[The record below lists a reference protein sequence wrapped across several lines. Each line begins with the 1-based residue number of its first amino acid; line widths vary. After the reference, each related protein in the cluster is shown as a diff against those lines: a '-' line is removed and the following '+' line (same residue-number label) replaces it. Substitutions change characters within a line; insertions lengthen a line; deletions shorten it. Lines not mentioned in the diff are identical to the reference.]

1 MSIVDYSA
9 STDVSGHV
17 SVSAGQP
24 GYHRLGVVRRL
35 QGISRRTLARRMNL
49 ELAEVRRQEDQDSDL
64 PLSAIHE
71 WQKVLEVPMAE
82 LLVESDDK
90 VSGPLMQRAQLVR
103 LMKTALALQ
112 EEADSEPARQLTG
125 AMVQKLIDIM
135 PELEHVSAW
144 HAVGKRRRLD
154 DVGVAALRGL
164 TIFSPRELSEDV
176 FIDLTE

>member
-9 STDVSGHV
+9 STSAIGHV
-17 SVSAGQP
+17 TASAGQP

-35 QGISRRTLARRMNL
+35 QGISRRTWARRMNM
-49 ELAEVRRQEDQDSDL
+49 ELSEVRRQEDQGSDL

-82 LLVESDDK
+82 LLVETDDTL
-90 VSGPLMQRAQLVR
+90 SRPLMQRAQLLR

-112 EEADSEPARQLTG
+112 EEADSGPARQLTE
-125 AMVQKLIDIM
+125 ALIQKLVEIM
-135 PELEHVSAW
+135 PELENVTAW
-144 HAVGKRRRLD
+144 HAVGKRRRLN

-164 TIFSPRELSEDV
+164 TIFSPRELSDELFV
-176 FIDLTE
+176 ESSE